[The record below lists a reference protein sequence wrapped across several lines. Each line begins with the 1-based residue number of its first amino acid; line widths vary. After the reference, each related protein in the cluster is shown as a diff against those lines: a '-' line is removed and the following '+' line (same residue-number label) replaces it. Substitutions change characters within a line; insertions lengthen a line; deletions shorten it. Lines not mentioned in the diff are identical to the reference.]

1 MANTITGRMLIIGD
15 IEEIQSKNGGSVF
28 QKRNIV
34 LNCTRSDFGQ
44 VFENYPCFE
53 LFGKHLNDT
62 DNFNVNDIV
71 TVSFSIKGTKVV
83 NVDGSEKFFNT
94 VSCYKIEK
102 YKRKD
107 DAKENENKE
116 GENKEGEN
124 KENNISLDKNENR
137 NMDQEA
143 IEDLPF

>member
-1 MANTITGRMLIIGD
+1 M
-15 IEEIQSKNGGSVF
+15 
-28 QKRNIV
+28 V

-62 DNFNVNDIV
+62 DNFKVNDIV

-116 GENKEGEN
+116 EENKV
-124 KENNISLDKNENR
+124 NISLDKNESSNT
-137 NMDQEA
+137 DQEA
-143 IEDLPF
+143 VEDLPF

>member
-1 MANTITGRMLIIGD
+1 MANTITGRILIIGD
-15 IEEIQSKNGGSVF
+15 VEEIQSKNGGSAF
-28 QKRNIV
+28 QKRNLV

-62 DNFNVNDIV
+62 DNFKVNDIV

-116 GENKEGEN
+116 EEN
-124 KENNISLDKNENR
+124 KENVSLDKNESSNT
-137 NMDQEA
+137 DQEA
-143 IEDLPF
+143 VEDLPF

>member
-1 MANTITGRMLIIGD
+1 ML
-15 IEEIQSKNGGSVF
+15 
-28 QKRNIV
+28 
-34 LNCTRSDFGQ
+34 
-44 VFENYPCFE
+44 E

-71 TVSFSIKGTKVV
+71 TVSFSIKGTKIV

-116 GENKEGEN
+116 GENKE
-124 KENNISLDKNENR
+124 NNISLDKNENR
-137 NMDQEA
+137 NIDQDVV
-143 IEDLPF
+143 EDLPF

>member
-1 MANTITGRMLIIGD
+1 MANTITGRILIIGD

-28 QKRNIV
+28 QKRNMV

-116 GENKEGEN
+116 GENKE
-124 KENNISLDKNENR
+124 NNISLDKNENR

-143 IEDLPF
+143 VEDLPF

>member
-1 MANTITGRMLIIGD
+1 MANTITGRILIIGD

-28 QKRNIV
+28 QKRNMV

-94 VSCYKIEK
+94 VSSYKIEK

-107 DAKENENKE
+107 DAKEN
-116 GENKEGEN
+116 ENKEGEN

-143 IEDLPF
+143 VEDLPF

>member
-1 MANTITGRMLIIGD
+1 MANTITGRILIIGD

-107 DAKENENKE
+107 NAKEN
-116 GENKEGEN
+116 ENKEGEN

>member
-1 MANTITGRMLIIGD
+1 MANTITGRILIIGD

-28 QKRNIV
+28 QKRNMV

-107 DAKENENKE
+107 YAKENENKE
-116 GENKEGEN
+116 C
-124 KENNISLDKNENR
+124 ENNISLDKNENR

>member
-1 MANTITGRMLIIGD
+1 MANTITGRILIIGD
-15 IEEIQSKNGGSVF
+15 VEEIQSKNGGSVF
-28 QKRNIV
+28 QKRNMV

-53 LFGKHLNDT
+53 LFGKHLNDA

-71 TVSFSIKGTKVV
+71 TVSFSIKGTKIV

-107 DAKENENKE
+107 DTKEN
-116 GENKEGEN
+116 ENKEGEN

-137 NMDQEA
+137 NIDQDVV
-143 IEDLPF
+143 EDLPF

>member
-1 MANTITGRMLIIGD
+1 MANTITGRIIKIGD
-15 IEEIQSKNGGSVF
+15 IEDIQSKNGGSVF
-28 QKRNIV
+28 QKRNMV
-34 LNCTRSDFGQ
+34 LNCTRSDLGK

-107 DAKENENKE
+107 DTKENENKE
-116 GENKEGEN
+116 GENKE
-124 KENNISLDKNENR
+124 NNTSLDKNENR